1 MSYTILRN
9 DSISANIENNN
20 TITSGNKSE
29 LLSLVLETK
38 LSLESHINNP
48 CKEASQN
55 LSALARIA
63 KFKINAMLLGSK
75 SIIMLL
81 SSKSIGG
88 SLKDLHSEYARLF
101 RASGVFTCMKL
112 FFSKLKLKY
121 YHYYQILSYFLRIS
135 IFRIG
140 SQKSALLCLFNTSHF
155 Y

>member
-29 LLSLVLETK
+29 LLSLVLEPK

-63 KFKINAMLLGSK
+63 SQLCQEKKTVMEALYNLIWM
-75 SIIMLL
+75 
-81 SSKSIGG
+81 
-88 SLKDLHSEYARLF
+88 
-101 RASGVFTCMKL
+101 L
-112 FFSKLKLKY
+112 FFSLDV
-121 YHYYQILSYFLRIS
+121 S
-135 IFRIG
+135 
-140 SQKSALLCLFNTSHF
+140 
-155 Y
+155 